1 MLLSTHLFTT
11 IFTAIIYNISEY
23 IYSEIFTSYSHYG
36 YNGKIIAE
44 DIGTGPSLLAISQ
57 SRSSIPTINQS
68 ATSHRSRVS
77 KFTNHTAAPFTKR
90 MCINI
95 IAIPNWW
102 PNFLHGYST
111 VTSLSVRDVI
121 KSLVTSHDE
130 KYSSNYSSSLDQ
142 DIWVTLPPEK
152 VSCIKYM
159 SNNTYRRQSKSFLFN

>member
-1 MLLSTHLFTT
+1 MLKKENSAVLHKCEECKIFGTIPYRFMLLSTHLFTT

-57 SRSSIPTINQS
+57 SRSSIPSINQS

-95 IAIPNWW
+95 IAIPN
-102 PNFLHGYST
+102 
-111 VTSLSVRDVI
+111 
-121 KSLVTSHDE
+121 
-130 KYSSNYSSSLDQ
+130 
-142 DIWVTLPPEK
+142 
-152 VSCIKYM
+152 
-159 SNNTYRRQSKSFLFN
+159 